1 MALKDVSDGT
11 NERQTPL
18 LSDPQSLKIHL
29 YFDDFQV
36 SNPLG
41 NKIVKYKLNAFYFLL
56 GNIEPKY
63 RASLDVIN
71 LAILCHSNLSK
82 EYGLSKVL

>member
-1 MALKDVSDGT
+1 MVCSNDVMPYILDPKYSTDGIIRDVSDGT
-11 NERQTPL
+11 NERQNPL

-41 NKIVKYKLNAFYFLL
+41 NKNCEIQAERILFSSRKH
-56 GNIEPKY
+56 
-63 RASLDVIN
+63 RA
-71 LAILCHSNLSK
+71 
-82 EYGLSKVL
+82 